1 MALNPDARAREY
13 REIAAKLRLVA
24 SSAIQPGVKA
34 EMTWLAHSYD
44 RLADKVEA
52 SESLLILDAVRS
64 VAITEVKPKN

>member
-44 RLADKVEA
+44 RLADKIEA
-52 SESLLILDAVRS
+52 SETLLILDAIGS
-64 VAITEVKPKN
+64 VELPEIPKN